1 MGANRVGPHAPA
13 RAARDVLLGN
23 DPPVAL
29 TRRAGARLTEA
40 REAHPDVVHPVGTA
54 VARGGDGD
62 GGVRRAA
69 TEVGRAPGERR

>member
-1 MGANRVGPHAPA
+1 M
-13 RAARDVLLGN
+13 
-23 DPPVAL
+23 AL

-62 GGVRRAA
+62 GGVRPRR
-69 TEVGRAPGERR
+69 GRAPGERH